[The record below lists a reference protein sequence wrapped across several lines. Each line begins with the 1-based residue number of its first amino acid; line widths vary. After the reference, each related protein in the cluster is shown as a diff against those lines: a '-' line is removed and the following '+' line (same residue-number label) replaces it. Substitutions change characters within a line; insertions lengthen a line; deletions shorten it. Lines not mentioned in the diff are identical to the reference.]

1 MLSGFQIGEGKLGPL
16 RALEL
21 VRAANEREVAHGRVV
36 ARQQQMIAIVDD
48 GAEAAVVIGA
58 ASPAGLP
65 RRLVNGYATPPL
77 READGRGQAR
87 KPRAYD
93 VGHRRH

>member
-16 RALEL
+16 RALES

-58 ASPAGLP
+58 ASPAAP
-65 RRLVNGYATPPL
+65 CPA
-77 READGRGQAR
+77 AS
-87 KPRAYD
+87 
-93 VGHRRH
+93 